1 MSWQCTGKK
10 GQWMQL
16 TRRIPIG
23 TKGHYLVQELLVEEG
38 QTGLYLGRKRRK
50 KRRLRHVAA

>member
-1 MSWQCTGKK
+1 
-10 GQWMQL
+10 MQL